1 MAMCLMVCK
10 HFFKMNISATEKIFR
25 ELSQPKPPQPQPAHV
40 PAPVK
45 QITLTREDVTAIIRR
60 TRGATPE
67 ELQHILDYGKEL
79 GVSEWERSQISVD
92 MTIAMAA
99 RSRQGN
105 GRREDPNAQFIAQVL
120 GYAETPYGLIERE
133 WINAQL
139 RAGSQAIQRCKLHRP
154 PECRCWSAS
163 RATLWQARASGEKT
177 PQGWAA
183 VRIYAFLEDLELASR
198 PEIGPERSASG
209 IAYNREA

>member
-10 HFFKMNISATEKIFR
+10 HFFKMNISATEKIYR
-25 ELSQPKPPQPQPAHV
+25 ELLQPKQPQPMPAHV
-40 PAPVK
+40 PAPST

-67 ELQHILDYGKEL
+67 ELQHILDHGKEL
-79 GVSEWERSQISVD
+79 GVSEWDRSQISVD

-99 RSRQGN
+99 RSRGTN

-133 WINAQL
+133 WINDQL
-139 RAGSQAIQRCKLHRP
+139 RTGSQAIQRCRSHKP
-154 PECRCWSAS
+154 PACQCWSAS
-163 RATLWQARASGEKT
+163 RAILWQARSNGEKT
-177 PQGWAA
+177 PEGWAA
-183 VRIYAFLEDLELASR
+183 VRIYSFLEELELASR
-198 PEIGPERSASG
+198 REIEPGAVLHS
-209 IAYNREA
+209 